1 MGESMN
7 KAVKK
12 SVKKKI
18 TTRKDVAEGKMEIIH
33 EDGWSNLLTKMG
45 TSKDNQTSDV
55 FGTTVDRTFGE
66 LEELYRGDGLAKRI
80 VDLPAAEMTRNWFDV
95 TGDTEGDVEK
105 ALVELDAKSLVNKAL
120 RWGGVYGGALVVML
134 IDDGGEL
141 KDELDLNK
149 INKVEEL
156 RVYDRFKIWADP
168 TDIQQDPQKPG
179 FGKPFRYQ
187 VNPIENTFSGALFTV
202 HVSRVLSFDGVDI
215 SEVSRKINK
224 GWGDS
229 VYQAIHKQLSN
240 VGGAYHSTR
249 SILNDFIH
257 PVLSID
263 NLQDLIAGGQEN
275 LVKARLEIMD
285 LSRSILNT
293 TLIDSK
299 ESYEK
304 KASSVGGLDALID
317 RFTVALSAVSGIP
330 HTLLMGQSPAGL
342 NSTGESDIRFW
353 YDKIAALQQEK
364 MLKQMTYLVKIIML
378 SKQGPT
384 NGKELDDWSIQ
395 FNPLWLPTEKE
406 QAELRKIQSETDVNY
421 INTGVLIPAEVAVS
435 RFGGDQYSTETI
447 LEPGDRK
454 DLITDPED
462 FEDKETRKK

>member
-1 MGESMN
+1 
-7 KAVKK
+7 
-12 SVKKKI
+12 
-18 TTRKDVAEGKMEIIH
+18 
-33 EDGWSNLLTKMG
+33 
-45 TSKDNQTSDV
+45 
-55 FGTTVDRTFGE
+55 
-66 LEELYRGDGLAKRI
+66 
-80 VDLPAAEMTRNWFDV
+80 
-95 TGDTEGDVEK
+95 
-105 ALVELDAKSLVNKAL
+105 
-120 RWGGVYGGALVVML
+120 ML
-134 IDDGGEL
+134 
-141 KDELDLNK
+141 
-149 INKVEEL
+149 
-156 RVYDRFKIWADP
+156 
-168 TDIQQDPQKPG
+168 
-179 FGKPFRYQ
+179 
-187 VNPIENTFSGALFTV
+187 
-202 HVSRVLSFDGVDI
+202 
-215 SEVSRKINK
+215 
-224 GWGDS
+224 
-229 VYQAIHKQLSN
+229 
-240 VGGAYHSTR
+240 
-249 SILNDFIH
+249 
-257 PVLSID
+257 
-263 NLQDLIAGGQEN
+263 
-275 LVKARLEIMD
+275 
-285 LSRSILNT
+285 
-293 TLIDSK
+293 DSK

-406 QAELRKIQSETDVNY
+406 QAELRKIQSETDANY